1 MSTLLAVLR
10 GLAGITKILEL
21 VRYLREAWLKN
32 QNAREENAKNDRND
46 SAIDALGRVSDG
58 ASQGRDSTAS
68 SRSSGG
74 GNGTPTP

>member
-21 VRYLREAWLKN
+21 VRWLRGEWRKN
-32 QNAREENAKNDRND
+32 TNAREENTKNDRND
-46 SAIDALGRVSDG
+46 AAIDALSRVPDG
-58 ASQGRDSTAS
+58 AAQGRDSTAS
-68 SRSSGG
+68 SRPAGG